1 MALRKQQAIWNGALG
16 GRDPTGELTNCGK
29 PGLTAKWHH
38 SAMLKII
45 AAIVIAFFAVLWGT
59 GNDVASFK
67 HSILHWADGNP
78 EMTGRRSD
86 WGI

>member
-1 MALRKQQAIWNGALG
+1 VARFEQPTIGYSALE
-16 GRDPTGELTNCGK
+16 GRDPSGKLTKCGK

-67 HSILHWADGNP
+67 HGLLHWADGNP